1 MFGPGGMPNI
11 GNVSTDQLKN
21 SMGQINNMSDAQIQ
35 QQIDMMKGIN
45 PMFANMTV
53 AQMRAMSGQMNGM
66 SDAQL
71 NAQKEQAA
79 RMQASGQMPGMPGM
93 GGAPPQA
100 NAQPSAPELPAEAK
114 QDFEEAKLLKENAAK
129 DFKAKDYNSAC
140 DKYYKVISVVRSN
153 EKLKSTSQGKDICTT
168 SRLNIALC
176 KFTTKQYDEAIDQC
190 ERVLDTEPKNWKAS
204 FRLASSLFQR
214 SNENSSETELKTICN
229 YAKKALDG
237 NPNDAKVKEFYT

>member
-1 MFGPGGMPNI
+1 
-11 GNVSTDQLKN
+11 
-21 SMGQINNMSDAQIQ
+21 
-35 QQIDMMKGIN
+35 
-45 PMFANMTV
+45 
-53 AQMRAMSGQMNGM
+53 
-66 SDAQL
+66 
-71 NAQKEQAA
+71 
-79 RMQASGQMPGMPGM
+79 
-93 GGAPPQA
+93 
-100 NAQPSAPELPAEAK
+100 
-114 QDFEEAKLLKENAAK
+114 LLKENAAK

-204 FRLASSLFQR
+204 FRLAR

-237 NPNDAKVKEFYT
+237 NPNDAKVKEFYTKVTEK